1 VVASGSG
8 VARLSVPE
16 TLALVLS
23 RLLPRCNRRMCRTT
37 AVALNAC
44 WGKKKQTNKKQ
55 TKKKKK
61 KRKKNKNSEPE
72 GQFLPLSWLLNQDES
87 IVIPAFPNS
96 CFLSSK
102 SCSPSSLLLALS
114 WDVAAH
120 KGGCAGNIL
129 PYRAHWCPSRFTL
142 SPQG

>member
-44 WGKKKQTNKKQ
+44 WGKKEQTNKQK
-55 TKKKKK
+55 TNKKKEKKKKEK
-61 KRKKNKNSEPE
+61 
-72 GQFLPLSWLLNQDES
+72 
-87 IVIPAFPNS
+87 
-96 CFLSSK
+96 
-102 SCSPSSLLLALS
+102 
-114 WDVAAH
+114 
-120 KGGCAGNIL
+120 
-129 PYRAHWCPSRFTL
+129 
-142 SPQG
+142 